1 MKKLKNKDLQR
12 ITIEGFKSAK
22 KTPITIVLDN
32 IRSALNVGSV
42 FRTADAFL
50 IENIILC
57 GITII
62 PPNKDIRKVALGAT
76 NSVNWQFERNTLEAV
91 SVLKKNGYHIMGVE
105 QADKSSMLDNFSL
118 PNKPL
123 AIIMGNEVNGVSEDV
138 IKLCD
143 DVIEIPQFGTKNSLN
158 VSVATGIVIWEL
170 WRKIN
175 SQLIQYLNPIETVRN
190 LSF

>member
-12 ITIEGFKSAK
+12 ITIEEFKSAK

-50 IENIILC
+50 IEKIILC

-76 NSVNWQFERNTLEAV
+76 NSVNWQFEKDTFAAI
-91 SVLKKNGYHIMGVE
+91 SKLKKTGYHIIGVE
-105 QADKSSMLDNFSL
+105 QADKSLELNNFTL

-138 IKLCD
+138 LAICD
-143 DVIEIPQFGTKNSLN
+143 EVIEIPQFGTKHSLN
-158 VSVATGIVIWEL
+158 ISVATGIVVWEL
-170 WRKIN
+170 WKKLN
-175 SQLIQYLNPIETVRN
+175 S
-190 LSF
+190 